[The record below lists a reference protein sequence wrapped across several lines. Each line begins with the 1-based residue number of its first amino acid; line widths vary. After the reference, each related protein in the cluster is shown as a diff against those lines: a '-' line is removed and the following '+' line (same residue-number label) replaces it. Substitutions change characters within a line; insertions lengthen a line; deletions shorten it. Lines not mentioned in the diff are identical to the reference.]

1 MHKLLY
7 NPKKAFLD
15 MPKMGYAEILLYL
28 LVGVILW
35 FFAVKVSGLEWLA
48 SLYVLVGLII
58 LLVLGSLVL
67 NMIMA
72 ILGKGSYL
80 KSLMTLVAPWAILG
94 LGFLLIT
101 LLGLIPIAG
110 VYLASLLTIFLFPFV
125 FIVEIKM
132 LMDLFK
138 VDLITAVVVL
148 FVLGAGTAVG
158 LGTLLGGFAAMIV
171 GKLGFG
177 LLPALI

>member
-7 NPKKAFLD
+7 NPKKAFLE
-15 MPKMGYAEILLYL
+15 MPKMGYTEVLLYL
-28 LVGVILW
+28 LAGIILW
-35 FFAVKVSGLEWLA
+35 FFAVKVSGLAWLA
-48 SLYVLVGLII
+48 SLYVLIGLLV

-67 NMIMA
+67 NMIMG
-72 ILGKGSYL
+72 ILSKGSFL
-80 KSLMTLVAPWAILG
+80 RSLMTLIAPWSILG
-94 LGFLLIT
+94 LGFLVIT
-101 LLGLIPIAG
+101 LLSLIPVVG
-110 VYLASLLTIFLFPFV
+110 MYLATLLTIFLFPFV

-148 FVLGAGTAVG
+148 FILGAGTAVG
-158 LGTLLGGFAAMIV
+158 LGTLLGGFAASVV